1 LDQILEEFFQI
12 ILDNALTG
20 EIIIEEKLKKIEQMM
35 EEYKKDIV
43 ELVGKLTPTKPSE
56 V

>member
-1 LDQILEEFFQI
+1 
-12 ILDNALTG
+12 
-20 EIIIEEKLKKIEQMM
+20 MM

-56 V
+56 VWFEMEQ